1 MTPARPA
8 CVPAPASRTFI
19 DIDARAVA
27 AARSLVRSVECGRHC
42 AATIRSAE
50 LIASELV
57 TNAIRHGAPPVILEI
72 TCDGDTLQVRVSDT
86 SPDLPTPRQAG
97 DDDEDGRGLRIVDV
111 LSDSHGVDLLDSR
124 KTIWARIRA
133 RP

>member
-1 MTPARPA
+1 MAPARPA
-8 CVPAPASRTFI
+8 CAPAPASRTFI

-27 AARSLVRSVECGRHC
+27 AARSLVRSMGCGQHC
-42 AATIRSAE
+42 AATIGSAE

-72 TCDGDTLQVRVSDT
+72 TCDGETVQVGVSDT
-86 SPDLPTPRQAG
+86 SPDLPALRQAG

-111 LSDSHGVDLLDSR
+111 LSDSHGVDVLESH
-124 KTIWARIRA
+124 KTVWARIAA